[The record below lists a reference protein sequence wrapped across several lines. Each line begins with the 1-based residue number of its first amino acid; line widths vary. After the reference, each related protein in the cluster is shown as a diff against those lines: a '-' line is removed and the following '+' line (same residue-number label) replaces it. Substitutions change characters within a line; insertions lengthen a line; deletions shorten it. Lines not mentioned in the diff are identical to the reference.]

1 MLTTVGMPME
11 NGHGN
16 EESKQP
22 AGSSAFVEKSNADI
36 VVNSSRKHSTLDHKK
51 ANEKEVTNLLQ
62 GSP

>member
-11 NGHGN
+11 NGRGN

-22 AGSSAFVEKSNADI
+22 GSTALVEKSNADI

-51 ANEKEVTNLLQ
+51 ANEKEVTYLLQ